1 MKFLIQVVVF
11 FILGSIQT
19 WADTT
24 EQTIEKPKEQ
34 SVIDWSSP
42 NDIKKHMVYK
52 LMPIKGEGTFAPNL
66 ALSNSSLSENFSE
79 IYLARTENF
88 DDGEIFTLFVTALY
102 NDTDWHNY
110 TGVSSPRADDLS
122 FTALTKK
129 EHGCD
134 NKNLCKYEENLSI
147 EIGFIEI
154 IDSLTTS
161 LDLTLTGTKNHHI
174 KIPGSYLLAIM
185 RTIRSE

>member
-1 MKFLIQVVVF
+1 MKFLIPVVTF

-19 WADTT
+19 WAETT
-24 EQTIEKPKEQ
+24 EQAVGKPKEQ
-34 SVIDWSSP
+34 AAIDWSSP

-52 LMPIKGEGTFAPNL
+52 LIPIKGEGTFAPNL
-66 ALSNSSLSENFSE
+66 ALSNPLLSENFSE

-88 DDGEIFTLFVTALY
+88 DDGEVFTLYVTALY
-102 NDTDWHNY
+102 NDTDWRDY
-110 TGVSSPRADDLS
+110 TGVSSPKADDLS

-161 LDLTLTGTKNHHI
+161 LDLTLTGKKNHHI
-174 KIPGSYLLAIM
+174 KIPGNYLLAMM